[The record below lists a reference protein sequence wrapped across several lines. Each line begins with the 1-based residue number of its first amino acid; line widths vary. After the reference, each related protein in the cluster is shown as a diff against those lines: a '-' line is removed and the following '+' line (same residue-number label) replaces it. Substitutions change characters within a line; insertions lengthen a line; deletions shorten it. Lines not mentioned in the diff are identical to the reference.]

1 MSNLIKSE
9 WYRITHSRPSLP
21 IIILGMLGCALISF
35 LGGEM
40 LDFKRNSVSQ
50 TGVMS
55 IYLCAIVLSSLVDTS
70 YTNCIAFYEIM
81 DGKSPNQIIMS
92 KLVVYTPLAL
102 ICCYSTVSALLLI
115 FDGGAET
122 VKFILLLFFVF
133 VRGFLSTIF
142 TSMIFKSK
150 DSAALALARMMVESL
165 ILMFSKSTENT
176 TQLLPHAFEWLI
188 MGQLFNMGIN
198 VNGDLTAKVII
209 GCICEV
215 SVMYVLT
222 YMSYKRKWMIKTT
235 IL

>member
-1 MSNLIKSE
+1 
-9 WYRITHSRPSLP
+9 
-21 IIILGMLGCALISF
+21 MLG
-35 LGGEM
+35 
-40 LDFKRNSVSQ
+40 FKRNNVSQ
-50 TGVMS
+50 TGVMA
-55 IYLCAIVLSSLVDTS
+55 IYLCAIVLSSLVDIS
-70 YTNCIAFYEIM
+70 YTNRIAFYEIM

-92 KLVVYTPLAL
+92 KLFVYTPLAL
-102 ICCYSTVSALLLI
+102 ICCYSTVSTLLLI

-122 VKFILLLFFVF
+122 VKFVVLLFFVF
-133 VRGFLSTIF
+133 MRVFLSTIF
-142 TSMIFKSK
+142 ISMIFKSK
-150 DSAALALARMMVESL
+150 ESAALALARMMVESL

-176 TQLLPHAFEWLI
+176 TQLLPHALEWLV

-198 VNGDLTAKVII
+198 VNGTLTAKVII

>member
-70 YTNCIAFYEIM
+70 YTNRIAFYEIM

-122 VKFILLLFFVF
+122 
-133 VRGFLSTIF
+133 RGSAHWPAPAVATTPARQAAPRPAPP
-142 TSMIFKSK
+142 TS
-150 DSAALALARMMVESL
+150 DRRLRLTPNPRRHRLDPLASLA
-165 ILMFSKSTENT
+165 
-176 TQLLPHAFEWLI
+176 PA
-188 MGQLFNMGIN
+188 G
-198 VNGDLTAKVII
+198 
-209 GCICEV
+209 
-215 SVMYVLT
+215 
-222 YMSYKRKWMIKTT
+222 
-235 IL
+235 